1 MQFKI
6 TTPERQV
13 FADEVEQ
20 VSLMTKDG
28 EITVLPHHIPLVTL
42 LQPGELR
49 YKKNG
54 EEYSIAISGGF
65 AEVRPDNSVVILA
78 DTAEHATEIDLA
90 RAEAARDRAHK
101 LMQEVRSKDD
111 VEYTTLAAQLEKS
124 LTRLRVGNK
133 YRKLPK

>member
-1 MQFKI
+1 MHFKI

-20 VSLMTKDG
+20 VTMVTKDG

-42 LQPGELR
+42 LKPGELR

-54 EEYSIAISGGF
+54 EEHFLSISGGF
-65 AEVRPDNSVVILA
+65 AEVRPDNSIVILA
-78 DTAEHATEIDLA
+78 DTAEHATEIDLT

-101 LMQEVRSKDD
+101 LMREVRNKDD
-111 VEYTTLAAQLEKS
+111 VEYTTLTAQLEKA
-124 LTRLRVGNK
+124 LTRLKVGNK